1 MTKHPAPLDQD
12 QAVLRRASMRI
23 ALRIS
28 AACAVLVLCLLAAS
42 TLYLLNQSGS
52 PEPTEPGAVYAYLDT
67 NDLIKAMI
75 IAGVAGIL
83 LAGGIGWL
91 SARSAIRPLGEAL
104 AMQRRFVQDAS
115 HEMRTPL
122 AILDARIQ
130 LAQRGTTVDSPFGQA
145 LARIRADTS
154 ALTAIVN
161 ELLDSA
167 TGTGQEPD
175 IALTNVARVAQDVVD
190 SIHQLA
196 VGRGITLDCSSMGQP
211 QALID
216 PQRLHRAI
224 LGLAENALV
233 HTPAGGHIMVATKV
247 AGGQAMI
254 TVSDTGPG
262 ITGIDRA
269 RIFDRFA
276 RTTHLG
282 LGQQQ
287 RSFGIGLSLVREIAA
302 AAGGSADVASTGP
315 DGTSM
320 RITLPLATTKPGLP
334 REGTAQ
340 SSVRRWPSR
349 RR

>member
-1 MTKHPAPLDQD
+1 
-12 QAVLRRASMRI
+12 MRI
-23 ALRIS
+23 ALGIS

-52 PEPTEPGAVYAYLDT
+52 PEPAEPGAVYAYLDT

-75 IAGVAGIL
+75 IAGAAGIL
-83 LAGGIGWL
+83 LAGGVGWL

-122 AILDARIQ
+122 AILDARVQ
-130 LAQRGTTVDSPFGQA
+130 LAQRGTESDSPAGQA
-145 LARIRADTS
+145 LAQIRSDTA

-161 ELLDSA
+161 ELLESA
-167 TGTGQEPD
+167 IGTGQQPD
-175 IALTNVARVAQDVVD
+175 IALTNVAGVAQDVVD
-190 SIHQLA
+190 SIRQLA
-196 VGRGITLDCSSMGQP
+196 VDRSITVDFSSMGQ
-211 QALID
+211 ARTLIA

-224 LGLAENALV
+224 LGLVENALV
-233 HTPAGGHIMVATKV
+233 HTPPGGQITVATTV

-254 TVSDTGPG
+254 TVTDTGPG

-276 RTTHLG
+276 RTTHQG
-282 LGQQQ
+282 GGQQQ
-287 RSFGIGLSLVREIAA
+287 RSFGIGLSLVREIAVS
-302 AAGGSADVASTGP
+302 AGGSADVAYAGP
-315 DGTSM
+315 HGTSM
-320 RITLPLATTKPGLP
+320 RITLPVATTNPGLP
-334 REGTAQ
+334 REGAAQ
-340 SSVRRWPSR
+340 RSLRRWPSR